1 MSNQFFEVAIRYDK
15 TMENGA
21 VKRVT
26 EPYIVDALSFTEA
39 EARTTEFMQP
49 YISGDFRVVK
59 EKITNISEVVSCDDP
74 AADRWYKVK
83 HNIITVNE
91 KTGVEKA
98 NPQYLLFQA
107 SSNDDAR
114 DRYNA
119 YVKDWMADVELDT
132 VAETK
137 YMDYIRYNSNGQ

>member
-1 MSNQFFEVAIRYDK
+1 MNETYFFEVAVRYDK
-15 TMENGA
+15 TMETGA
-21 VKRVT
+21 IKSVT

-39 EARTTEFMQP
+39 EARTTGFMQP
-49 YISGDFRVVK
+49 YISGEFKVVK
-59 EKITNISEVVSCDDP
+59 EKITNISEVVPCDDP

-91 KTGVEKA
+91 KTGKEKRT
-98 NPQYLLFQA
+98 PQYLLFQA

-114 DRYNA
+114 DRYVA
-119 YVKDWMADVELDT
+119 YVKDWMANVELDT

-137 YMDYIRYNSNGQ
+137 YMDYIRRENEQ

>member
-1 MSNQFFEVAIRYDK
+1 MNETYFFEVAVRYDK
-15 TMENGA
+15 IMETGA
-21 VKRVT
+21 IKSVT

-39 EARTTEFMQP
+39 EARTTGFMQP
-49 YISGDFRVVK
+49 YISGEFKVVK
-59 EKITNISEVVSCDDP
+59 EKITNISEVVPCDDP

-91 KTGVEKA
+91 KTGKEKRT
-98 NPQYLLFQA
+98 PQYLLFQA

-114 DRYNA
+114 DRYVA

-137 YMDYIRYNSNGQ
+137 YMDYIRRDNEQ

>member
-1 MSNQFFEVAIRYDK
+1 MNNQFFEVAVRYDK

-26 EPYIVDALSFTEA
+26 ELFIVDALSFTEA

-59 EKITNISEVVSCDDP
+59 EKITNIAEVITTMDP
-74 AADRWYKVK
+74 TVDRFYKVK

-91 KTGVEKA
+91 KTATEKRT
-98 NPQYLLFQA
+98 PQYLLFQA
-107 SSNDDAR
+107 RSNDDAR
-114 DRYNA
+114 NRYA
-119 YVKDWMADVELDT
+119 DYVKNWMADVELDT

-137 YMDYIRYNSNGQ
+137 YMDFIKTKQQ

>member
-1 MSNQFFEVAIRYDK
+1 MNETYFFEVAVRYDK
-15 TMENGA
+15 TMETGA
-21 VKRVT
+21 IKSVT

-39 EARTTEFMQP
+39 EARTTGFMQP
-49 YISGDFRVVK
+49 YISGEFKVVK
-59 EKITNISEVVSCDDP
+59 EKITNISEVVPCDDP

-91 KTGVEKA
+91 KTGKEKRT
-98 NPQYLLFQA
+98 PQYLLFQA

-114 DRYNA
+114 DRYVA

-137 YMDYIRYNSNGQ
+137 YMDYIRRDNEQ

>member
-1 MSNQFFEVAIRYDK
+1 MNETYFFEVAVRYDK
-15 TMENGA
+15 TMETGA
-21 VKRVT
+21 IKSVT

-39 EARTTEFMQP
+39 EARTIGFMQP
-49 YISGDFRVVK
+49 YISGEFKVVK
-59 EKITNISEVVSCDDP
+59 EKITNISEVVPCDDP

-91 KTGVEKA
+91 KTGKEKRT
-98 NPQYLLFQA
+98 PQYLLFQA
-107 SSNDDAR
+107 RSNDDAR
-114 DRYNA
+114 DRYVA

-137 YMDYIRYNSNGQ
+137 YMDYIRRDNEQ

>member
-1 MSNQFFEVAIRYDK
+1 MNETYLFEVAVRYNK

-39 EARTTEFMQP
+39 EARTTGFMQP
-49 YISGDFRVVK
+49 YLSGEFKVVK
-59 EKITNISEVVSCDDP
+59 EKITNISEVVPCDDP

-91 KTGVEKA
+91 KTGKLKRT
-98 NPQYLLFQA
+98 PQYLLFQA

-114 DRYNA
+114 DRYVSH
-119 YVKDWMADVELDT
+119 VKDWMADVELDT

-137 YMDYIRYNSNGQ
+137 YMDYIRRDNEQ

>member
-1 MSNQFFEVAIRYDK
+1 MNETYFFEVAVRYDK
-15 TMENGA
+15 TMETGA
-21 VKRVT
+21 VKSVT
-26 EPYIVDALSFTEA
+26 EPYIVDAISFTEA
-39 EARTTEFMQP
+39 EARTTGFMQP
-49 YISGDFRVVK
+49 YISGEFKVVK
-59 EKITNISEVVSCDDP
+59 EKITNISEVVPCDDP

-91 KTGVEKA
+91 KTGKEKRT
-98 NPQYLLFQA
+98 PQYLLFQA

-114 DRYNA
+114 DRYVA

-137 YMDYIRYNSNGQ
+137 YMDYIRRDNEQ

>member
-1 MSNQFFEVAIRYDK
+1 MNETYFFEVAVRYDK
-15 TMENGA
+15 TMETGA
-21 VKRVT
+21 IKSVT

-39 EARTTEFMQP
+39 EARTTGFMQP
-49 YISGDFRVVK
+49 YISGEFKVVK
-59 EKITNISEVVSCDDP
+59 EKITNISEVVPCDDP

-91 KTGVEKA
+91 KTGKEKRT
-98 NPQYLLFQA
+98 PQYLLFQA

-114 DRYNA
+114 DRYVA
-119 YVKDWMADVELDT
+119 HVKDWMADVELDT

-137 YMDYIRYNSNGQ
+137 YMDYIRRSNEQ

>member
-1 MSNQFFEVAIRYDK
+1 MSNQFFEVAVRYDK

-49 YISGDFRVVK
+49 YISGDFRAVK
-59 EKITNISEVVSCDDP
+59 EKITNIAEVVPCDDP

-98 NPQYLLFQA
+98 TPQYLLFQA

-137 YMDYIRYNSNGQ
+137 YMDYIRRDNEH

>member
-1 MSNQFFEVAIRYDK
+1 MSNQFFEVAVRYDK

-49 YISGDFRVVK
+49 YISSGFRVVK

-98 NPQYLLFQA
+98 TPQYLLFQA

-137 YMDYIRYNSNGQ
+137 YMDYIRFNSNGQ

>member
-1 MSNQFFEVAIRYDK
+1 MNETYLFEVAVRYDK

-49 YISGDFRVVK
+49 YLSGDFRVVK
-59 EKITNISEVVSCDDP
+59 EKITNISEVVPCDDP

-91 KTGVEKA
+91 KTGITKLT
-98 NPQYLLFQA
+98 PQYLLFQA
-107 SSNDDAR
+107 NSNDDAR
-114 DRYNA
+114 NRYVA

-137 YMDYIRYNSNGQ
+137 YMDYIRRNDEH

>member
-1 MSNQFFEVAIRYDK
+1 MNETYLFEVAVRYDK

-49 YISGDFRVVK
+49 YLSGDFRVVK
-59 EKITNISEVVSCDDP
+59 EKITNISEVVPCDDP

-91 KTGVEKA
+91 KTGIEKLT
-98 NPQYLLFQA
+98 PQYLLFQA

-114 DRYNA
+114 NRYVA

-137 YMDYIRYNSNGQ
+137 YMDYIRRDNEQ